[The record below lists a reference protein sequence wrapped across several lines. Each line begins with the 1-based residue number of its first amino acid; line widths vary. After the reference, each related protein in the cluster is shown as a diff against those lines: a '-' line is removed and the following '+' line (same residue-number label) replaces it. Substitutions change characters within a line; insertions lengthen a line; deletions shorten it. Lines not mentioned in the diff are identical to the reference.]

1 MITALICTG
10 AASVAFSAALGFF
23 FWHDV
28 RVFRLKV
35 DLLAI
40 LVEFKLKAESLN
52 AFQEED
58 VKLCYKVIHCLIE
71 TAGNLSLSVINLA
84 ASLGA
89 QERTLSSSRPEV
101 QGIIDEALQKV
112 TRRVADYIVKDT
124 FDGRVFLYKS
134 KREAKK
140 KIKSD
145 VKNRIAKSVEPLA
158 RYTVHST
165 HC

>member
-1 MITALICTG
+1 MITALIFTG

-71 TAGNLSLSVINLA
+71 TAGNLSLSVINF
-84 ASLGA
+84 ASPAVVDRDFGTSL
-89 QERTLSSSRPEV
+89 RTRGIQPGPLS
-101 QGIIDEALQKV
+101 
-112 TRRVADYIVKDT
+112 
-124 FDGRVFLYKS
+124 FGR
-134 KREAKK
+134 
-140 KIKSD
+140 
-145 VKNRIAKSVEPLA
+145 
-158 RYTVHST
+158 H
-165 HC
+165 